1 MATEQSEDATFFT
14 LSNPIQR
21 GHTVRKQT
29 QTMICALLF
38 ILLTHLPAAAAL
50 FRSAPQSVTLPSAN
64 PALVLRQ
71 RAVSV
76 AWENFAT
83 VAGETLGLNL
93 FEDLTLTAVCEGLSH
108 GPEDSRIWHG
118 HLVGEVASRI
128 SVVFDGGHLAVTVRT
143 PETTYKVR
151 PMDATWHVV
160 REIQVDEEAASNW
173 AAAATS
179 DERSVWT
186 LTNQE
191 RTENSLS
198 GLSLNGDLVA
208 SARAHSADM
217 AAQDYFD
224 HEGLNGSTPGDRI
237 AATGYEA
244 ASWGENIAAGY
255 ATPQE
260 VVDGWMAS
268 DGHRA
273 NILSTSYC
281 DIGVGYAYEGDST
294 YGHYWTQNF
303 GRQVGVTDCPAVS
316 DDSGSDDGG
325 SDDGGNDDG
334 GSDDGGCF
342 IGSVS
347 ESSAQ
352 WPQ

>member
-1 MATEQSEDATFFT
+1 
-14 LSNPIQR
+14 
-21 GHTVRKQT
+21 VRKLA
-29 QTMICALLF
+29 QTMTGALLF

-50 FRSAPQSVTLPSAN
+50 FRPAPHSVTLPSAN
-64 PALVLRQ
+64 PALLLRQ

-76 AWENFAT
+76 AWENFTTAR
-83 VAGETLGLNL
+83 GETLGLNL
-93 FEDLTLTAVCEGLSH
+93 FEDLTLFAVCEGLSH

-118 HLVGEVASRI
+118 HLAGEVASRI
-128 SVVFDGGHLAVTVRT
+128 SIVFDGRRLAATVRT
-143 PETTYKVR
+143 PEATYKVR
-151 PMDATWHVV
+151 PMDAIWHVV
-160 REIQVDEEAASNW
+160 REIQVDQEAASNW

-191 RTENSLS
+191 RTENGLS

-217 AAQDYFD
+217 AAQDYFSHTALD
-224 HEGLNGSTPGDRI
+224 GSSPGDRI

-260 VVDGWMAS
+260 VVDGWMLS

-273 NILSTSYC
+273 NILSTGYC
-281 DIGVGYAYEGDST
+281 DIGVGYAYAGDNT

-303 GRQVGVTDCPAVS
+303 GRQVGVSDCPAVS
-316 DDSGSDDGG
+316 DDSGGDDSG
-325 SDDGGNDDG
+325 SDDGGGDDG
-334 GSDDGGCF
+334 GGCF

-347 ESSAQ
+347 DSSA
-352 WPQ
+352 P

>member
-1 MATEQSEDATFFT
+1 MTYT
-14 LSNPIQR
+14 
-21 GHTVRKQT
+21 
-29 QTMICALLF
+29 LLF

-50 FRSAPQSVTLPSAN
+50 FRPAPQSVTLPSAN
-64 PALVLRQ
+64 PALILRQ

-83 VAGETLGLNL
+83 VPGETFGLNL
-93 FEDLTLTAVCEGLSH
+93 FEDLTLTVVCEGLSH
-108 GPEDSRIWHG
+108 GPEESRIWHG
-118 HLVGEVASRI
+118 HLAGDAAVRI
-128 SVVFDGGHLAVTVRT
+128 SMVFDGRHLAATIRT
-143 PETTYKVR
+143 PEAMYKVR
-151 PMDATWHVV
+151 PMDANWHVV
-160 REIQVDEEAASNW
+160 REIQVDKDAASNW

-191 RTENSLS
+191 RTENGLS

-224 HEGLNGSTPGDRI
+224 HEGLDESTPGDRI

-281 DIGVGYAYEGDST
+281 DIGVGYAYDGDST

-316 DDSGSDDGG
+316 DDSGSGDSDGSG
-325 SDDGGNDDG
+325 SD
-334 GSDDGGCF
+334 GSDEDGGGCF
-342 IGSVS
+342 IGCVRD
-347 ESSAQ
+347 SSAH
-352 WPQ
+352 